1 MSNPSAVGRPRTI
14 VFTEATVRVAPS
26 RTVVGELWTTDGTIT
41 HVGPPRL
48 PHPEDALVIDAAGTT
63 LVPLEVESALRAQ
76 TPAAR
81 STYDLTAGN
90 PATLAAVRGRVEE
103 SRITQ
108 MLVVSPRDLVAVL
121 VDGAL
126 VAQDGAP
133 TRPAGSTGTAPG
145 DPRLGTWVDRSKAL
159 EQHLT
164 AGGRYSETRSGRRN
178 AYTGRFWLDG
188 DRITYLDDQNFWA
201 FGEFVDGVLHHAGFV
216 MRRGEAATLLAGA
229 VAER

>member
-1 MSNPSAVGRPRTI
+1 MSNAPAVRQPRPI

-26 RTVVGELWTTDGTIT
+26 RTVVGELWATDGTIAQ
-41 HVGPPRL
+41 VGPPR
-48 PHPEDALVIDAAGTT
+48 PPYPEGALVIDATGTT

-76 TPAAR
+76 SPARR
-81 STYDLTAGN
+81 SAYDLAPGN
-90 PATLAAVRGRVEE
+90 PATLAAVRGRVDE

-126 VAQDGAP
+126 VARDGAP
-133 TRPAGSTGTAPG
+133 TRPAGATGTAPG
-145 DPRLGTWVDRSKAL
+145 DPRLGTWVDRGKAL

-164 AGGRYSETRSGRRN
+164 ADGRYSETRSGRRN

-188 DRITYLDDQNFWA
+188 DRITYLDDQGFWA

-216 MRRGEAATLLAGA
+216 MRRG
-229 VAER
+229 